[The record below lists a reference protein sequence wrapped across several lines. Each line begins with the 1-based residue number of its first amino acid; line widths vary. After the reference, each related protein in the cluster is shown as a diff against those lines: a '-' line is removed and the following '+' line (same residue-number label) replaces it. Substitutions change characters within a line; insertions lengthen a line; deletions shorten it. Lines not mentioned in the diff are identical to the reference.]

1 MTDKKLH
8 TEADRANARDLF
20 APAFWRSFAA
30 LSLVL
35 SVSSFMNVSVFPF
48 FDGVFTYARD
58 ISITA
63 NAAVL
68 IAIGLL
74 ATFRPALLHV
84 RALNAGALVL
94 MAAGCALPL
103 ALGLGSASLLVLT
116 SCALAVGRAWCVL
129 TAGIAAS
136 RLSSAQAGV
145 LVPLA
150 FVVQGATSAFAWL
163 LPVWVGMAIFLAAP
177 FAAWALS
184 WRDARPVL
192 EQAQAGEAPDI
203 AEISSNALGT
213 YVEMGVAIDIAQY
226 MAADR
231 LADYDENALKYLTL
245 EGTTYGL
252 PLYLTIQS
260 IGANKT
266 MMEGLGIDVAK
277 IQKEGWTYEEFLDV
291 IKQGTKDG
299 CYGFVFANSGVTASD
314 MLYIFGA
321 GAGLSNT
328 FTPELKYTFTSENM
342 LTLLSA
348 IEEMTKSGY
357 MPNFGVEAGQRM
369 VMCQTGNAMIFGK
382 AMPLFENNFKKNNA
396 ALEANDGT
404 AVENSQ
410 KMDYAFLPVPTM
422 DGCEES
428 CYGTVDGL
436 IAMRNKNTTDEHL
449 KNVLLFMDYIC
460 SGERIAT
467 CMNELYLDPVCQS
480 GRDALVLEEGRDA
493 DNLANMGPS
502 PIIAVAF
509 PLAIIANHAAARH
522 DDLGTASDG
531 YSARRY
537 RIKVPLINLV
547 ASENRRA
554 AAGGLHLGVID
565 DDRPSCE
572 LARARRTDAISGI
585 GAIGRFAIA

>member
-1 MTDKKLH
+1 MKKIVTMLLVVVIVLGLFAGCGTKTADETKAPTAAATAAPAA
-8 TEADRANARDLF
+8 TEAPTEAKAEPDTIVIM
-20 APAFWRSFAA
+20 APPVTGNYLTNLKTWADDFHA
-30 LSLVL
+30 LYPNLTVEIIETSWGDHNDKL
-35 SVSSFMNVSVFPF
+35 STM
-48 FDGVFTYARD
+48 
-58 ISITA
+58 
-63 NAAVL
+63 
-68 IAIGLL
+68 
-74 ATFRPALLHV
+74 
-84 RALNAGALVL
+84 
-94 MAAGCALPL
+94 
-103 ALGLGSASLLVLT
+103 
-116 SCALAVGRAWCVL
+116 
-129 TAGIAAS
+129 
-136 RLSSAQAGV
+136 
-145 LVPLA
+145 
-150 FVVQGATSAFAWL
+150 
-163 LPVWVGMAIFLAAP
+163 
-177 FAAWALS
+177 
-184 WRDARPVL
+184 
-192 EQAQAGEAPDI
+192 AQAGEAPDI

-460 SGERIAT
+460 SGERIAA
-467 CMNELYLDPVCQS
+467 CMNELYLDPVCQT

-493 DNLANMGPS
+493 DNLAT
-502 PIIAVAF
+502 
-509 PLAIIANHAAARH
+509 AARCIAMVQAPPEGVTTEMTATAKKLMDEQIVPKFQLLLAGETTAKDAYDH
-522 DDLGTASDG
+522 ICEAAFAAFGEENCITGKLG
-531 YSARRY
+531 
-537 RIKVPLINLV
+537 
-547 ASENRRA
+547 
-554 AAGGLHLGVID
+554 
-565 DDRPSCE
+565 
-572 LARARRTDAISGI
+572 
-585 GAIGRFAIA
+585 